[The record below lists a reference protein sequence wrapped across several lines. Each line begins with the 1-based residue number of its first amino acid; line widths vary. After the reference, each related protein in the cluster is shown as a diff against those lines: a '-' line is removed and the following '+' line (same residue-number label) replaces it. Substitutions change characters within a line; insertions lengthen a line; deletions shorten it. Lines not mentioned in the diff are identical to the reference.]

1 MDQRFGKQYKLCSR
15 KTMDELFASGISLSL
30 YPFVIKYK
38 ELDFNQQ
45 KPFQIAISVP
55 KRNFKRAPDRN
66 KIKRMIREVVRK
78 NKHLLGEGEKPRKQ
92 LALFLIY
99 TGKEIL
105 SFSEIEHKIVA
116 ILERLDKKRSSK
128 H

>member
-1 MDQRFGKQYKLCSR
+1 
-15 KTMDELFASGISLSL
+15 MDELFVSGNTLSHF
-30 YPFVIKYK
+30 PFVIKYQ
-38 ELDFNQQ
+38 ELEFKQS

-78 NKHLLGEGEKPRKQ
+78 NKHLLGEGDRSQKH

-116 ILERLDKKRSSK
+116 ILERLDKKRNSK
-128 H
+128 K

>member
-1 MDQRFGKQYKLCSR
+1 MDQRFGKKYKLCSR
-15 KTMDELFASGISLSL
+15 KTMDELFASGNSLSN

-66 KIKRMIREVVRK
+66 RIKRMIREVVRK
-78 NKHLLGEGEKPRKQ
+78 NKHLLGEGDMPKKQ

-128 H
+128 